1 MIRVVFFDFGGVIA
15 EEGFYHGLRAIAE
28 ESGLDPE
35 TFFRTAEDLIHRI
48 GYVTGDAT
56 EAEYWAAVRE
66 KTGIKR
72 SDVYLRERILSR
84 FVVRPEMLDHV
95 DRLRAAG
102 RKVCILSD
110 QTDWLYELDRRSP
123 FSGHFDRVYN
133 SFTLH
138 KSKRDATVFADV
150 CRDLAV
156 APGEALFVDDNI
168 HNVTRAKSGGLLTI
182 HFVDIGQFAHVL
194 KGFGF

>member
-1 MIRVVFFDFGGVIA
+1 MVRVVLFDFGGVIA
-15 EEGFYHGLRAIAE
+15 EEGFYHGLHAIAE

-48 GYVTGDAT
+48 GYVTGNAT

-66 KTGIKR
+66 KTGITR
-72 SDVYLRERILSR
+72 SDVHLRERILSR

-102 RKVCILSD
+102 RIVGILSD
-110 QTDWLYELDRRSP
+110 QTDWLDELNRRSP
-123 FSGHFDRVYN
+123 FYRHFDHIYN

-168 HNVTRAKSGGLLTI
+168 HNVTRAESVGLLTI

-194 KGFGF
+194 KGFGL